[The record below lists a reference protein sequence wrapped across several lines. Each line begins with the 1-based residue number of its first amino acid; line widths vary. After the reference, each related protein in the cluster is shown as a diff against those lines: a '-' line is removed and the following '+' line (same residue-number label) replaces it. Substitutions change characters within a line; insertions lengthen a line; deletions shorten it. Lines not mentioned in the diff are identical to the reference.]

1 MFDIITFGSATRDIF
16 LKLSGLKTIKG
27 KSVTGELLVLP
38 SDSKVPIEEIH
49 IKTGGGGTNSAATF
63 KNQGLKVSYC
73 GSVGGD
79 KMGEEIISDLKKRG
93 INTSLVSVKEKQQTN
108 CSVILN
114 SEKIVR
120 TNLIFRGA
128 SGLIAKNDIDL
139 NKLKAKWFYFAPF
152 AKENLDLFL
161 FLVDFGYKNKIKI
174 AVNPGLAQLLMPD
187 FKIRSFL
194 KKTDILIVNQEEASL
209 LAKVPYSEE
218 AKIFRKL
225 DELCPGIAI
234 MTKGGEG
241 AVVSDGQ
248 YLYSAPSLREKGFLA
263 VDATGAGD
271 AFGSGFVSGFI
282 KKKEIVYAV
291 QLGMA
296 NSASCLTKWGAK
308 DGLLGP
314 REKFSLVKVS
324 KKICG
329 KNNNFCR
336 TKQ

>member
-1 MFDIITFGSATRDIF
+1 
-16 LKLSGLKTIKG
+16 
-27 KSVTGELLVLP
+27 
-38 SDSKVPIEEIH
+38 
-49 IKTGGGGTNSAATF
+49 
-63 KNQGLKVSYC
+63 
-73 GSVGGD
+73 
-79 KMGEEIISDLKKRG
+79 
-93 INTSLVSVKEKQQTN
+93 
-108 CSVILN
+108 
-114 SEKIVR
+114 
-120 TNLIFRGA
+120 
-128 SGLIAKNDIDL
+128 
-139 NKLKAKWFYFAPF
+139 
-152 AKENLDLFL
+152 
-161 FLVDFGYKNKIKI
+161 
-174 AVNPGLAQLLMPD
+174 
-187 FKIRSFL
+187 
-194 KKTDILIVNQEEASL
+194 LIVNQEEASL